1 MAQRVVPQVT
11 QVLASDCLPL
21 FVTDGL
27 KDYATALLTHCGY
40 WLHPARRQDQGP
52 MPKPRW
58 MPLPALRY
66 AQVVKSS
73 RRRRL
78 VGVTHRVVFGTRLAI
93 EQVLAA
99 CGWTINTAFVE
110 RLNLDLRQ
118 RVAAIG
124 RRVNTLCQGE
134 AGLQQQLVLFQV

>member
-1 MAQRVVPQVT
+1 
-11 QVLASDCLPL
+11 
-21 FVTDGL
+21 
-27 KDYATALLTHCGY
+27 
-40 WLHPARRQDQGP
+40 
-52 MPKPRW
+52 
-58 MPLPALRY
+58 
-66 AQVVKSS
+66 
-73 RRRRL
+73 

-99 CGWTINTAFVE
+99 CGWTINTAFIE

-134 AGLQQQLVLFQV
+134 VGLQDQLALFQVYHNFVLPHTSLRQPLPIPEASHGSGSAKRWRPCTPAMAVGVTDHVWSLKEVLFYRVPPWPQPQMV